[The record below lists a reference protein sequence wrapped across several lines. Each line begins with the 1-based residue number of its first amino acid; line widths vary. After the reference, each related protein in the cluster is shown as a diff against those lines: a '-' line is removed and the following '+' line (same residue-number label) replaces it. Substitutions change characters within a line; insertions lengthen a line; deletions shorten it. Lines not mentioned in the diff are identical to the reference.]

1 MPHYFSNFPQIQY
14 TLPSL
19 NRVNTVTDVT
29 RRFVIRDFYKKNLF
43 SFFRYDIIEGQ
54 RPDSVAYDLY
64 GDTTLDWLILL
75 PNEILDPYFQWPLS
89 QNQLNDVIRKKYGSV
104 STAMA
109 QVHHYEQIIQ
119 PRTELVNSDGEK
131 IVVSERTLQVDQ
143 TTYISLAA
151 NAKRQVTAYDYE
163 LAKNEK
169 YRTISIIDI
178 AYVPSIVD
186 RFRNLYA

>member
-43 SFFRYDIIEGQ
+43 SFFKYDIIEGQ

-64 GDTTLDWLILL
+64 GDSTLDWLILL

-89 QNQLNDVIRKKYGSV
+89 QNQLNEMMRKKYGSV

-131 IVVSERTLQVDQ
+131 IVVTERTLQVDQ

-169 YRTISIIDI
+169 YRTISIIDA

>member
-19 NRVNTVTDVT
+19 NQVNTVTDVT

-43 SFFRYDIIEGQ
+43 SFFKYDIIEGQ
-54 RPDSVAYDLY
+54 RPDNVAYDLY

-131 IVVSERTLQVDQ
+131 IVISERTLQVDQ

-169 YRTISIIDI
+169 YRTISIIDA

>member
-43 SFFRYDIIEGQ
+43 SFFKYDIIEGQ

-89 QNQLNDVIRKKYGSV
+89 QNQLNDMIRKKYGSV

>member
-43 SFFRYDIIEGQ
+43 SFFKYDIIEGQ

-89 QNQLNDVIRKKYGSV
+89 QNQLNDMIRKKYGSV
-104 STAMA
+104 SVAMA

-131 IVVSERTLQVDQ
+131 IVVSERTVQVDQ

>member
-19 NRVNTVTDVT
+19 NQVNTVTDVT

-43 SFFRYDIIEGQ
+43 SFFKYDIIEGQ
-54 RPDSVAYDLY
+54 RPDSVAYNLY

-131 IVVSERTLQVDQ
+131 IVITERTLQVDQ

-169 YRTISIIDI
+169 YRTISIIDA

>member
-1 MPHYFSNFPQIQY
+1 M
-14 TLPSL
+14 
-19 NRVNTVTDVT
+19 
-29 RRFVIRDFYKKNLF
+29 
-43 SFFRYDIIEGQ
+43 
-54 RPDSVAYDLY
+54 Y
-64 GDTTLDWLILL
+64 GDSTLDWLILL

-151 NAKRQVTAYDYE
+151 NAKREVTAYDYE
-163 LAKNEK
+163 LANNEK

>member
-43 SFFRYDIIEGQ
+43 SFFKYDIIEGQ

-89 QNQLNDVIRKKYGSV
+89 QNQLNDMIRKKYGSV
-104 STAMA
+104 SVAMA

>member
-43 SFFRYDIIEGQ
+43 SFFKYDIIEGQ

-64 GDTTLDWLILL
+64 GDSTLDWLILL

-89 QNQLNDVIRKKYGSV
+89 QNQLNDMIRKKYGSV
-104 STAMA
+104 SVAMA

-131 IVVSERTLQVDQ
+131 IVVSERTVQVDQ

>member
-43 SFFRYDIIEGQ
+43 SFFKYDIIEGQ

-64 GDTTLDWLILL
+64 GDSTLDWLILL

-89 QNQLNDVIRKKYGSV
+89 QNQLNDMIRKKYGSV
-104 STAMA
+104 SVAMA

>member
-131 IVVSERTLQVDQ
+131 IVVPERTLQVDQ

>member
-43 SFFRYDIIEGQ
+43 SFFKYDIIEGQ

-89 QNQLNDVIRKKYGSV
+89 QNQLNDMIRKKYGSV
-104 STAMA
+104 SVAMA

-131 IVVSERTLQVDQ
+131 IVVTERTLQVDQ

>member
-19 NRVNTVTDVT
+19 NQVNTVTDVT

-43 SFFRYDIIEGQ
+43 SFFKYDIIEGQ
-54 RPDSVAYDLY
+54 RPDSVAYELY
-64 GDTTLDWLILL
+64 GDSTLDWLILL

-89 QNQLNDVIRKKYGSV
+89 QNQLNEMMRKKYGSV
-104 STAMA
+104 SAAMA

-119 PRTELVNSDGEK
+119 PRTETVNSDGEK
-131 IVVSERTLQVDQ
+131 IVITERTLQVDQ

-151 NAKRQVTAYDYE
+151 NAKREVTAYDYE
-163 LAKNEK
+163 LANNEK
-169 YRTISIIDI
+169 YRTISIIDA

>member
-43 SFFRYDIIEGQ
+43 SFFKYDIIEGQ

-75 PNEILDPYFQWPLS
+75 PNEILDPYFLLS
-89 QNQLNDVIRKKYGSV
+89 SLISKLIISSV
-104 STAMA
+104 
-109 QVHHYEQIIQ
+109 
-119 PRTELVNSDGEK
+119 D
-131 IVVSERTLQVDQ
+131 
-143 TTYISLAA
+143 SLI
-151 NAKRQVTAYDYE
+151 NPGK
-163 LAKNEK
+163 
-169 YRTISIIDI
+169 
-178 AYVPSIVD
+178 
-186 RFRNLYA
+186 

>member
-19 NRVNTVTDVT
+19 NRVNTITDVT

-43 SFFRYDIIEGQ
+43 SFFKYDIIEGQ

>member
-43 SFFRYDIIEGQ
+43 SFFKYDIIEGQ

>member
-19 NRVNTVTDVT
+19 NRVNTVIDVT

-43 SFFRYDIIEGQ
+43 SFFKYDIIEGQ

-64 GDTTLDWLILL
+64 GDSTLDWLILL

-89 QNQLNDVIRKKYGSV
+89 QNQLNEMMRKKYGSV

-131 IVVSERTLQVDQ
+131 IVVTERILQVDQ

-169 YRTISIIDI
+169 YRTISIIDA

>member
-1 MPHYFSNFPQIQY
+1 MPHYFSNFPEIQY

-43 SFFRYDIIEGQ
+43 SFFKYDITEGQ
-54 RPDSVAYDLY
+54 RPDSVAYELY
-64 GDTTLDWLILL
+64 GDSTLDWLILL

-89 QNQLNDVIRKKYGSV
+89 QNQLNEMMRKKYGSV
-104 STAMA
+104 SAAMA

-119 PRTELVNSDGEK
+119 PRTETVNSDSEK
-131 IVVSERTLQVDQ
+131 IVITERTLQVDQ

-151 NAKRQVTAYDYE
+151 NAKRQVSAYDYE
-163 LAKNEK
+163 LSKNER
-169 YRTISIIDI
+169 YRTISIIDA